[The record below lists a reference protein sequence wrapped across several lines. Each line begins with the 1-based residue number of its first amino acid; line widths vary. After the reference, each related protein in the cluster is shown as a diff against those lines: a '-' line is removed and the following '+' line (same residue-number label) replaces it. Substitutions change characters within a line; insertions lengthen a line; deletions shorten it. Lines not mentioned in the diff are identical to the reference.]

1 MKEDDQPVKKQKKNI
16 WEGKS
21 VPFFWTFFFAMEQ
34 RVVLTKF
41 CKDGQTFS
49 LFDFNKDVT
58 VSQTSPVDNAKSSQQ
73 HMRESPPEVI
83 AVLDLTMHTK
93 HEKVS
98 AFLLKLQTYNNLFLK
113 WKRSYFASSQFF
125 SELFNVSLFINF
137 SLVSTYAVCS
147 FWLKALRYLVH
158 LSLFQY
164 GVNNIDVK
172 QNKIT
177 NEKGNKKCFFHSQT

>member
-1 MKEDDQPVKKQKKNI
+1 
-16 WEGKS
+16 
-21 VPFFWTFFFAMEQ
+21 MEQ

-113 WKRSYFASSQFF
+113 
-125 SELFNVSLFINF
+125 
-137 SLVSTYAVCS
+137 
-147 FWLKALRYLVH
+147 
-158 LSLFQY
+158 
-164 GVNNIDVK
+164 
-172 QNKIT
+172 
-177 NEKGNKKCFFHSQT
+177 